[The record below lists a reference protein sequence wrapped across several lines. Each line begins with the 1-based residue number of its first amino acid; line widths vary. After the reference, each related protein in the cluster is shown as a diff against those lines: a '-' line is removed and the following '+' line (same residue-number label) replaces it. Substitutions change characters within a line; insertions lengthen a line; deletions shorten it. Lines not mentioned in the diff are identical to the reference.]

1 VSQFE
6 KYIFWLR
13 HSFCLSLTMAKKDMN
28 QLAKSIV
35 DMATGDRPQIKSRAY
50 TDIPEITDEQIQRI
64 IKAFSPLVKN

>member
-1 VSQFE
+1 
-6 KYIFWLR
+6 
-13 HSFCLSLTMAKKDMN
+13 MAKKDMN